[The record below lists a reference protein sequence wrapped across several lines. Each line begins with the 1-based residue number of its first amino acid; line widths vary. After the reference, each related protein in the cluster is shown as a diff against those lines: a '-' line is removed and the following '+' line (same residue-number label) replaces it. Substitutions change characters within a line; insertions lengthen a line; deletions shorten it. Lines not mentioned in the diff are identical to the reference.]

1 MSELNAE
8 IPPCVLVI
16 FGASGDLTQRKLIP
30 ALHSLHCDG
39 LLPKN
44 LQILGVARTEYSDEV
59 FRQRMLA
66 GVEKHGRFEAEMW
79 PAFAERLYYMPGS
92 YDEPDT
98 FRRLAERLVQFD
110 KKSGTSGNR
119 FFYLAIPPF
128 LYSDVI
134 RSLGE
139 AGLNRSANG
148 WARILIEK
156 PFGHDLESARQLNAE
171 VHAYFSEEQIFRID
185 HYLGKET
192 VQNILAFRFAN
203 FVFQEVW
210 GRNHIDH
217 VQISALEQVG
227 VEHRGSYYDQAGVV
241 RDVIQNHMMQLLA
254 LTAMEPPISLKDE
267 TLRDEKIKV
276 LHAVRDIR
284 MSDVVWGQY
293 ENYRQDPDV
302 DPHSRTPTYAAMKL
316 HVDNWRWQGVPFY
329 IRAGKELAVKNTE
342 ITLLF
347 KQVPHLIFPRS
358 TFLTSNEL
366 AICIQPDEGTHLRF
380 NLKVPG
386 AGMDTSPVSM
396 DFHYK
401 DVYGEKALPDAYER
415 LILDAIQGDKSLFA
429 RNDEIERAWELV
441 TPLIKAWESQEDPPL
456 HPYPRGGLGPEQA
469 NGLFAQDDRKWV
481 ICCQHEE

>member
-1 MSELNAE
+1 MSELKAE

-44 LQILGVARTEYSDEV
+44 LQILGAARTEYSDEV

-98 FRRLAERLVQFD
+98 FRQLAERLVQFD

-148 WARILIEK
+148 WARILVEK

-171 VHAYFSEEQIFRID
+171 VQAYFSEEQIFRID

-203 FVFQEVW
+203 FIFQEIW
-210 GRNHIDH
+210 
-217 VQISALEQVG
+217 
-227 VEHRGSYYDQAGVV
+227 
-241 RDVIQNHMMQLLA
+241 
-254 LTAMEPPISLKDE
+254 
-267 TLRDEKIKV
+267 
-276 LHAVRDIR
+276 
-284 MSDVVWGQY
+284 
-293 ENYRQDPDV
+293 
-302 DPHSRTPTYAAMKL
+302 
-316 HVDNWRWQGVPFY
+316 
-329 IRAGKELAVKNTE
+329 
-342 ITLLF
+342 
-347 KQVPHLIFPRS
+347 
-358 TFLTSNEL
+358 
-366 AICIQPDEGTHLRF
+366 
-380 NLKVPG
+380 
-386 AGMDTSPVSM
+386 
-396 DFHYK
+396 
-401 DVYGEKALPDAYER
+401 
-415 LILDAIQGDKSLFA
+415 
-429 RNDEIERAWELV
+429 
-441 TPLIKAWESQEDPPL
+441 
-456 HPYPRGGLGPEQA
+456 
-469 NGLFAQDDRKWV
+469 
-481 ICCQHEE
+481 